1 MSNKYLEQQI
11 KHQKEIEK
19 LQERIIYFT
28 AMSSIIGCT
37 IGAVCG
43 YMIGI
48 ENAQKIATQEMP
60 AIKQVSEKQRQ
71 Y

>member
-48 ENAQKIATQEMP
+48 ENAQKIADKKMVQKLQQPQKTIGE
-60 AIKQVSEKQRQ
+60 
-71 Y
+71 